1 MSVRW
6 TPARGVSRYR
16 RCQPV
21 RQLDNETHDATFH
34 QPSVSQEFAAFEWA
48 EPASEVLDWDMRRPR
63 ILEELKR
70 SRADVICLQEVEF
83 EISWVKGDDLW
94 AAAEDTYCLPA
105 WLELEGYAW
114 QIPCQSDL
122 AQIGERNERVLRKKQ
137 PIGNAILFRTDRL
150 QHVGPGAGAGVTAG
164 ALSGECV
171 NAAADNEDTGGGA
184 DKAPADKALRKLLRG
199 ATTVLVGI
207 GLADSPLA

>member
-1 MSVRW
+1 MANYVAKGTPLNSHAEHFSVLSYNILA
-6 TPARGVSRYR
+6 PIY
-16 RCQPV
+16 V
-21 RQLDNETHDATFH
+21 RPLDTRTGT
-34 QPSVSQEFAAFEWA
+34 VQEFAAFEWA
-48 EPASEVLDWDMRRPR
+48 EPAAEVLDWEVRRPR
-63 ILEELKR
+63 IIQELQR

-83 EISWVKGDDLW
+83 EFVNDKFG
-94 AAAEDTYCLPA
+94 LPA

-199 ATTVLVGI
+199 ATTVLVGT
-207 GLADSPLA
+207 GLAD